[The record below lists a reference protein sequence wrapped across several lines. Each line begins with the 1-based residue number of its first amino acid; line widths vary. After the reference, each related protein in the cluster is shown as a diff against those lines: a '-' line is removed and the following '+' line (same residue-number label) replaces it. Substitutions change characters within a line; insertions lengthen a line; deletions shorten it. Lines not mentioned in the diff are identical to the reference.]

1 MLFRNAIGVAA
12 QDITINF
19 TFKQNRNIA
28 FKGNTYFKPGPLQY
42 FLPNNFIFFQI
53 TLDSKGTIHQHS
65 EVSALDLSKFF
76 YLLPSF
82 QISS

>member
-42 FLPNNFIFFQI
+42 FLPNNFIFFF
-53 TLDSKGTIHQHS
+53 K
-65 EVSALDLSKFF
+65 
-76 YLLPSF
+76 LP
-82 QISS
+82 

>member
-28 FKGNTYFKPGPLQY
+28 FKGNAYFKPGP
-42 FLPNNFIFFQI
+42 FHFFFQI
-53 TLDSKGTIHQHS
+53 TLDSKGTIHKHS
-65 EVSALDLSKFF
+65 EFSALDLSKCF
-76 YLLPSF
+76 YLLPFF
-82 QISS
+82 QIVS